1 MCSLDFNDSINWNVQ
16 GCFDQSLVL
25 TGNDFGKNYH
35 LKKNRMMTHTRHYMI
50 NRFSICYPESE

>member
-25 TGNDFGKNYH
+25 TGNDFWKELSFEEKQDDDTYKA
-35 LKKNRMMTHTRHYMI
+35 LYDK
-50 NRFSICYPESE
+50 SIQYLLP